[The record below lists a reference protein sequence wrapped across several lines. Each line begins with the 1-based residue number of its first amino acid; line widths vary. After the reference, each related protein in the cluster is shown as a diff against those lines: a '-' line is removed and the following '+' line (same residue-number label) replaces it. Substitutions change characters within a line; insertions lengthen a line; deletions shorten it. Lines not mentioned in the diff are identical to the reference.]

1 MPLVTESLSRKSPFT
16 WTIKLLYCTVSV
28 ITIPL
33 MLFPVM
39 SIVDGYI
46 KYGTAMS
53 RLLIVMF
60 SSSVA
65 LGFYNNLPHVIAVT
79 GAISCTPIAFTLPA
93 LFHLKLG
100 LESSKLQRIINQSL
114 VFLSFLI
121 LVFTLEE
128 VLRTWNL
135 KVSYEC

>member
-1 MPLVTESLSRKSPFT
+1 
-16 WTIKLLYCTVSV
+16 
-28 ITIPL
+28 
-33 MLFPVM
+33 M

-128 VLRTWNL
+128 VFRTWNL